1 MSASANKAL
10 KTAPAAVSCAETMS
24 DSEAPTSEIIIP
36 DYDVPAASG
45 APTSAGGDPAFAAT
59 SGGVG
64 GGGASAGGLDGVLEK
79 LRVFAVPP
87 ADDSVTSKQAAKLQS
102 DLMNI
107 TFWCA
112 APPCGLHPFRC
123 CCLPLTDWRSALR
136 TGRIRLTGWQ

>member
-1 MSASANKAL
+1 
-10 KTAPAAVSCAETMS
+10 MS

-36 DYDVPAASG
+36 DYDE

-112 APPCGLHPFRC
+112 ARPA
-123 CCLPLTDWRSALR
+123 DSIRSVVVVFP
-136 TGRIRLTGWQ
+136 

>member
-1 MSASANKAL
+1 MQVCGNTWEAACALPSASANKAL

-112 APPCGLHPFRC
+112 ARPA
-123 CCLPLTDWRSALR
+123 DSIRSVVVVFP
-136 TGRIRLTGWQ
+136 